1 MKLNTLSLSV
11 AIALSATVL
20 AGCGGGSSNNN
31 TNQTTSPSTNTGNT
45 SDTVTEPTWTAGHYD
60 SASSFVNQ
68 CETPREGTDPF
79 ENAPYPDQA
88 GTAMH
93 EKMFLRSY
101 THETYLWYDEV
112 EDKDPKHPDF
122 DSDDEKDT
130 VDKYFDHLKT
140 DAKTASGALKDK
152 YHFSESYESFK
163 KESDSGLV
171 SGYGIQWAFINSD
184 IRNGPRVLKVAFTQD
199 GSPARAAGLL
209 RGDTI
214 AEVNGVDINT
224 GVQADLETLNAGL
237 FPKEGTTHTLTVKR
251 EGVAELL
258 SFELKAQDVASTP
271 VQNAKVIDVAD
282 KKVGYVQFNQFISVG
297 QQPLI
302 DAFNQ
307 FSDANIN
314 ELVIDMRYNGGG
326 LVIMSA
332 QLGYMVAGEAQTNA
346 SQNNGADK
354 SINNDAKVFS
364 RTLRNDKLEAAS
376 SEEDY
381 YTFERRQIDWD
392 ARVYT
397 NQILPSVNMDTVYIL
412 ASSGTCSA
420 SESLIN
426 GLRGIDVN
434 VMLIGGQ
441 TCGKPYG
448 FTPTPNCGEVYY
460 TVQFKGANAKEFGD
474 YAEGFKPV
482 PASSITQTTIG
493 LTDEVPGCSVA
504 DDFSKQLGDTE
515 EGMLAAALTHIET
528 GACPVVA
535 KESAQSS
542 VTFRQS
548 LQNDGI
554 KLAQPFHPMRNG
566 MVDIKVKE
574 Q

>member
-1 MKLNTLSLSV
+1 M
-11 AIALSATVL
+11 
-20 AGCGGGSSNNN
+20 
-31 TNQTTSPSTNTGNT
+31 TSG
-45 SDTVTEPTWTAGHYD
+45 D
-60 SASSFVNQ
+60 
-68 CETPREGTDPF
+68 
-79 ENAPYPDQA
+79 
-88 GTAMH
+88 
-93 EKMFLRSY
+93 
-101 THETYLWYDEV
+101 
-112 EDKDPKHPDF
+112 
-122 DSDDEKDT
+122 
-130 VDKYFDHLKT
+130 
-140 DAKTASGALKDK
+140 
-152 YHFSESYESFK
+152 
-163 KESDSGLV
+163 
-171 SGYGIQWAFINSD
+171 IQ
-184 IRNGPRVLKVAFTQD
+184 
-199 GSPARAAGLL
+199 
-209 RGDTI
+209 
-214 AEVNGVDINT
+214 
-224 GVQADLETLNAGL
+224 
-237 FPKEGTTHTLTVKR
+237 
-251 EGVAELL
+251 
-258 SFELKAQDVASTP
+258 STP
-271 VQNAKVIDVAD
+271 VQNVKVIDVAD
-282 KKVGYVQFNQFISVG
+282 KKVGYVQFNQFISAG
-297 QQPLI
+297 QQPLV

-307 FSDANIN
+307 FSDADIN

-326 LVIMSA
+326 LIIMSA
-332 QLGYMVAGEAQTNA
+332 QLGYMVAGEEQTNA
-346 SQNNGADK
+346 SQNNGAAK
-354 SINNDAKVFS
+354 SINNNAKVFT
-364 RTLRNDKLEAAS
+364 RTLRNDKVEAAS

-397 NQILPSVNMDTVYIL
+397 NQVLPSVDMDTVYIL

-434 VMLIGGQ
+434 VVLIGGQ

-566 MVDIKVKE
+566 MVDIKVKD

>member
-31 TNQTTSPSTNTGNT
+31 TNQTTSPSTNTGST
-45 SDTVTEPTWTAGHYD
+45 SNTVTEPTWTAGQYD

-112 EDKDPKHPDF
+112 EDNDPKSFSSVAD
-122 DSDDEKDT
+122 
-130 VDKYFDHLKT
+130 YFAQLKT
-140 DAKTASGALKDK
+140 DATTASGDLKDK
-152 YHFSESYESFK
+152 YHYSESYEDYK
-163 KESDSGLV
+163 KEADSGVV
-171 SGYGIQWAFINSD
+171 SGYGVRWAFISNTP
-184 IRNGPRVLKVAFTQD
+184 PRVLRVAYTQD
-199 GSPARAAGLL
+199 GSPAAKAGLQ
-209 RGDTI
+209 RGDTVAAI
-214 AEVNGVDINT
+214 NGTDINT
-224 GVQADLETLNAGL
+224 SDSSGIDNLNAGL
-237 FPKEGTTHTLTVKR
+237 LPGADEEHSFTIKR
-251 EGVAELL
+251 EGVEDPITI
-258 SFELKAQDVASTP
+258 SMTSGDIQSTP
-271 VQNAKVIDVAD
+271 VQNAKVIDVAE

-434 VMLIGGQ
+434 VVLIGGQ

>member
-1 MKLNTLSLSV
+1 MKLNTLSLSI
-11 AIALSATVL
+11 AIALTATVL
-20 AGCGGGSSNNN
+20 TGCGGGSSSN
-31 TNQTTSPSTNTGNT
+31 NTGNT
-45 SDTVTEPTWTAGHYD
+45 GNTGNTVIEPTWTAGQYD
-60 SASSFVNQ
+60 PASNFVNK
-68 CETPREGTDPF
+68 CETPRTGTDPF

-101 THETYLWYDEV
+101 TDETYLWYDEV
-112 EDKDPKHPDF
+112 EDNDPKSFSSVAD
-122 DSDDEKDT
+122 
-130 VDKYFDHLKT
+130 YFAQLKT
-140 DAKTASGALKDK
+140 DATTASGDLKDK
-152 YHFSESYESFK
+152 YHYSESYEDYK
-163 KESDSGLV
+163 KEADSGVV
-171 SGYGIQWAFINSD
+171 SGYGVRWAFISNTP
-184 IRNGPRVLKVAFTQD
+184 PRVLRVAYTQD
-199 GSPARAAGLL
+199 GSPAANAGLQ
-209 RGDTI
+209 RGDTVTAI
-214 AEVNGVDINT
+214 NGTDINT
-224 GVQADLETLNAGL
+224 TDSSGVDNLNAGL
-237 FPKEGTTHTLTVKR
+237 LPGTNETHSFTIKR
-251 EGVAELL
+251 ENIEEPITISMTSGDI
-258 SFELKAQDVASTP
+258 QSTP

-282 KKVGYVQFNQFISVG
+282 KKVGYVQFNQFISAG

-307 FSDANIN
+307 FSDADIN

-326 LVIMSA
+326 LIIMSA
-332 QLGYMVAGEAQTNA
+332 QLGYMVAGEEQTNA
-346 SQNNGADK
+346 SQNNGAAK
-354 SINNDAKVFS
+354 SINNNAKVFT
-364 RTLRNDKLEAAS
+364 RTLRNDKVEAAS

-397 NQILPSVNMDTVYIL
+397 NQVLPSVDMDTVYIL

-434 VMLIGGQ
+434 VVLIGGQ